1 MMAITKREHG
11 HNGHASDFHSISLPQ
26 CEEALQT
33 LVHWIHHP
41 SLAFIFKA
49 PLSSMLVIA
58 CPPPHTWLS
67 PFVLSPYK
75 LLSHLCLWF
84 LVQLLILDWFPLL
97 YPRNK
102 NKFYASKTRDDHH
115 RAESGEPIHTCTLH
129 FKVSTSHLL
138 G

>member
-11 HNGHASDFHSISLPQ
+11 HNGHACDLHSIALPQ
-26 CEEALQT
+26 RAKAWQT

-41 SLAFIFKA
+41 SLAFILKA

-67 PFVLSPYK
+67 PFALSPYK
-75 LLSHLCLWF
+75 LLCHLCLWF
-84 LVQLLILDWFPLL
+84 LVQLLILNCKL
-97 YPRNK
+97 K
-102 NKFYASKTRDDHH
+102 VKTMEGYWIGVRSLARSILGVEGVLELWD
-115 RAESGEPIHTCTLH
+115 GEYEEWQ
-129 FKVSTSHLL
+129 V